1 MRVVHRAVADTGPP
15 THVLL
20 LLLLC
25 PRPVAAA
32 SENKSATVQFLD
44 RLVGALRPG
53 ALLVVADSAGDFS
66 QVSIGKG
73 TDVTARKGLQPQA
86 QAQSQA
92 QAQQQ
97 DAADD
102 GGAADGG
109 VGAELE
115 EEEADAAGAAPA
127 APAPASASAS
137 APGSSSSSS
146 DAPPKV
152 RRRYWV
158 YNLLDAIPSLKALVK
173 ENSLWYRYPG
183 VELKLKYPLKFE
195 NMRYF
200 LRIYQKQA

>member
-1 MRVVHRAVADTGPP
+1 MQSARPPHRHSPSRLVTCLCF
-15 THVLL
+15 VLVL
-20 LLLLC
+20 
-25 PRPVAAA
+25 V

-44 RLVGALRPG
+44 RLVSALRPG

-73 TDVTARKGLQPQA
+73 TDVTARKGLQ
-86 QAQSQA
+86 AQSQ
-92 QAQQQ
+92 QQQ
-97 DAADD
+97 QQQQESAGED
-102 GGAADGG
+102 GAAADGG
-109 VGAELE
+109 AGAELE
-115 EEEADAAGAAPA
+115 EEPDAATASADSSAPAAGASPA
-127 APAPASASAS
+127 ASAA
-137 APGSSSSSS
+137 ASS

-158 YNLLDAIPSLKALVK
+158 YNLLDAIPALKPLVK

-200 LRIYQKQA
+200 LRIYQKTA